1 MIEAWTRRDV
11 LRTLVASAGLP
22 ALRAAAAPRR
32 RVAIIGGGMAG
43 VSLAWLLDGSC
54 DVFLVEARS
63 SIGGNVRSVEIAL
76 GGRTLVV
83 DMGAQYFH
91 PGPYPLYTALLSLL
105 GLYPPAP
112 SGQGTSHAFPASWAG
127 DNEPNFGDNGL
138 PSVII
143 AGQSAAMSGYAIW
156 GHDTGGYQDTNSI
169 LMNGSTTFR
178 PKLVIYADD
187 TIANVSASPGG
198 GSVTPI
204 IPVFIDPSN
213 GNHFANHTFDRVYL
227 CNTTGHEIDFTFT
240 LTGVGSCGVTVTT
253 PNLHLPDQLGGF
265 LNFVGVYWWE
275 AYAHCDTII
284 V

>member
-63 SIGGNVRSVEIAL
+63 SIGGNVRSVEITL

-112 SGQGTSHAFPASWAG
+112 SGQGTSHAFPAS
-127 DNEPNFGDNGL
+127 
-138 PSVII
+138 I
-143 AGQSAAMSGYAIW
+143 
-156 GHDTGGYQDTNSI
+156 
-169 LMNGSTTFR
+169 
-178 PKLVIYADD
+178 
-187 TIANVSASPGG
+187 
-198 GSVTPI
+198 
-204 IPVFIDPSN
+204 
-213 GNHFANHTFDRVYL
+213 
-227 CNTTGHEIDFTFT
+227 T
-240 LTGVGSCGVTVTT
+240 L
-253 PNLHLPDQLGGF
+253 
-265 LNFVGVYWWE
+265 
-275 AYAHCDTII
+275 A
-284 V
+284 